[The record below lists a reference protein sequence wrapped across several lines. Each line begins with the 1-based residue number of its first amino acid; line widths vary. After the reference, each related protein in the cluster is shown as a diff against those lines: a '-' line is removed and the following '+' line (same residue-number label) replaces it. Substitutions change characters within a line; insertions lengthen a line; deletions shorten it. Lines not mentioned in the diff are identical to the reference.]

1 MQAAIS
7 AGDSQMTKKHFIEL
21 AKAISAIM
29 DEHARLQAASA
40 VAGVASQMNPRFDT
54 QRFFA
59 ACGVVQ

>member
-1 MQAAIS
+1 
-7 AGDSQMTKKHFIEL
+7 MTKKHFIEL